1 MGIDKRHD
9 ANPSHMRAYAST
21 MGYAFEKYFAQYG
34 ENQIHLEW
42 LITPPDFRRRG
53 AATRLCNWGRSF
65 ASKRGWMW
73 TVIASPMGQPLYEHL
88 GCHLVGTEPIRV
100 HGEDESVDIF
110 MMEESYE
117 NTSLRRF
124 FIALLATLGSLSLGI
139 LYFIFRN

>member
-1 MGIDKRHD
+1 
-9 ANPSHMRAYAST
+9 
-21 MGYAFEKYFAQYG
+21 
-34 ENQIHLEW
+34 
-42 LITPPDFRRRG
+42 
-53 AATRLCNWGRSF
+53 
-65 ASKRGWMW
+65 MW